1 MNDED
6 SLTEAFETSLDA
18 AIEAGTIDPTAQAAL
33 IVATRKLAQS
43 IDDDRERSANV
54 KFPVFLKYLGA
65 LGMLPELDK
74 AAQGPDCGRL
84 QALIE
89 SSKFAK
95 AKWE

>member
-43 IDDDRERSANV
+43 IDNDSEKSANV
-54 KFPVFLKYLGA
+54 KFPVMLKYLDA
-65 LGMLPELDK
+65 LGMLPSREK
-74 AAQGPDCGRL
+74 ESTQQSCNRL
-84 QALIE
+84 QEMINN
-89 SSKFAK
+89 SRFAK